1 MKSDHKRI
9 KDILE
14 QHCGKRNAIA
24 SHVISE
30 EIGYPMEATQAV
42 SRKEIHATA
51 EEYDLPLLSCNNGF
65 YLAEAEEE
73 LAEYNENIDSRIREM
88 DRKRNLVNDS
98 FRRKHNEDQH

>member
-30 EIGYPMEATQAV
+30 EIGYPIEAPQAV

-51 EEYDLPLLSCNNGF
+51 EEYDLPLLSCNKGF
-65 YLAEAEEE
+65 YLAETEEE

>member
-51 EEYDLPLLSCNNGF
+51 EEYDLPLLSCNKGF
-65 YLAEAEEE
+65 YLAETEEE
-73 LAEYNENIDSRIREM
+73 LAEYNENIDSRIHEM